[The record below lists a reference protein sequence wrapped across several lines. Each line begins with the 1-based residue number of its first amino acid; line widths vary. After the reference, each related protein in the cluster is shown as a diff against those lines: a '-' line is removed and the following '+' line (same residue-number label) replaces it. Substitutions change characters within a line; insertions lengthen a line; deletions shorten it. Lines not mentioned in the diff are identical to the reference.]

1 MRLAPFCFATL
12 LSSLTLSAN
21 STGIISPISSQT
33 TYSFVCASGANGQI
47 SYMKAWEPGKSN
59 PNLSAL
65 VNGAYIHTDQELVKR
80 LQGKIIEAISAGC
93 QGETAVIFIDTYIPD
108 GDGDIESRKG
118 HIMIY
123 VDKTGRASV
132 AA

>member
-1 MRLAPFCFATL
+1 MRLAPFCFTAL
-12 LSSLTLSAN
+12 LSTLAFSAN
-21 STGIISPISSQT
+21 ASGISSPSASQT

-47 SYMKAWEPGKSN
+47 NYTKAWEPGKTN

-65 VNGAYIHTDQELVKR
+65 VNGAYIHTDQDLVKR

-93 QGETAVIFIDTYIPD
+93 QGDTAVIFIDTYIPD
-108 GDGDIESRKG
+108 GGGDIEARKG

-123 VDKTGRASV
+123 VDKAGRSSV